1 MKAILTVVGKDQVGI
16 IAKVSSF
23 LAEKNINILDLSQ
36 TIMDGYFTMMMM
48 TEMPETSNL
57 KETSDQLQE
66 LGHANDLT
74 ITFRNAELYKSMH
87 QL

>member
-36 TIMDGYFTMMMM
+36 TIMDGYFTMMM
-48 TEMPETSNL
+48 TELPETSNP